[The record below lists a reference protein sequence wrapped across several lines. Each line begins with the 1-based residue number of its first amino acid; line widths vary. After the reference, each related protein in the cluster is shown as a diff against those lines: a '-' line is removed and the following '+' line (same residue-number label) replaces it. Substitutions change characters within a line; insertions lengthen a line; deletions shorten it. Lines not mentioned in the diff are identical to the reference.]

1 MKLKLAATIKKEALL
16 PGMEQAVQDI
26 NLQKELNKPGVVHVQ
41 QVNMSDQT
49 AVDEL
54 RVKYPRKGGWN
65 GGDLEKDI
73 KSYMEK
79 FHPGKPYGIGV
90 EKPNALNDEQYQREM
105 AIDAGHVN
113 RVNMVLRGGY
123 VNTKT
128 EYVGG
133 RLFFYDAA
141 RNIYALVY

>member
-1 MKLKLAATIKKEALL
+1 MKLKLTATIKKEALL
-16 PGMEQAVQDI
+16 PGMEMAIQDVD
-26 NLQKELNKPGVVHVQ
+26 LQKELNKPGVVQ

-54 RVKYPRKGGWN
+54 RVKYPRKGDWN

-90 EKPNALNDEQYQREM
+90 EKPNALNDEQYQRKM
-105 AIDAGHVN
+105 AIHAG